1 MASLVYNSMIEDLCK
16 GDLDFDL
23 TGFKVMLVGAG
34 YTASKTHAR
43 QSAVT
48 NEVTGTGYTAG
59 GQGTTVTIAK
69 DNAQNQV
76 NLAFSNVAWSNAT
89 ITARGAVIY
98 FNKGGGAPVPAD
110 NPLVAYVD
118 FNQDIAS
125 TNASFAVTFSAP
137 LRFQN

>member
-16 GDLDFDL
+16 GDLEFDV
-23 TGFKVMLVGAG
+23 TGFKVALVGSG
-34 YTASKTHAR
+34 YNAVKSHTRMTD
-43 QSAVT
+43 VT

-59 GQGTTVTIAK
+59 GQGTTVTVSK
-69 DNAQNQV
+69 DNVSNRV
-76 NLAFSNVAWSNAT
+76 DLSFSNVAWSNAT
-89 ITARGAVIY
+89 VTARGAVIY
-98 FNKGGGAPVPAD
+98 FAAGAAAA

-118 FNQDIAS
+118 FNQEISS

>member
-16 GDLDFDL
+16 GDLEFDV
-23 TGFKVMLVGAG
+23 TGFKVALVGAG
-34 YTASKTHAR
+34 YNAVKSHTRMTD
-43 QSAVT
+43 VT

-59 GQGTTVTIAK
+59 GQGTTVTVSK
-69 DNAQNQV
+69 DNVSNRV
-76 NLAFSNVAWSNAT
+76 DLSFSNVAWSNAT
-89 ITARGAVIY
+89 VTARGAVIY
-98 FNKGGGAPVPAD
+98 FAAGAAAA

-118 FNQDIAS
+118 FNQEISS